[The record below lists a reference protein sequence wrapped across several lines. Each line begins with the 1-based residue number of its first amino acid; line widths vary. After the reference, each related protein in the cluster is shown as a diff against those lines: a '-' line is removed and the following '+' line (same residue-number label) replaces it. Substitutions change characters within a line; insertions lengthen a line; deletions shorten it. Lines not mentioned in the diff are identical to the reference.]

1 MDRGAWQAKV
11 YGVTKSQ
18 TQEVKTSFFFNN
30 KSINY
35 FDNMNEIF
43 SQCFSLSFISTFSF
57 FLVLVSSC
65 LQVRIQQT
73 FIKLSLKIGKSVYIT
88 VQKKDI

>member
-1 MDRGAWQAKV
+1 MDRGAWQATV

-18 TQEVKTSFFFNN
+18 TQEVKTPFLKN

-35 FDNMNEIF
+35 FDNINEIF
-43 SQCFSLSFISTFSF
+43 SQCFSLSLSFLLSLFFIV
-57 FLVLVSSC
+57 VLSC
-65 LQVRIQQT
+65 FQLRIQQT
-73 FIKLSLKIGKSVYIT
+73 FIKLSLKIGRSVYIT